1 MTLKAAVIGYGFGG
15 RMFHAPPI
23 TRTPGLELAAIVSR
37 RADEIARDHPGARAV
52 ASPEAVFADS
62 SIALVAIT
70 TPNAAHYPLAAQA
83 LAAGKHVV
91 VDKPFAL
98 TGAEAR
104 DLAKRA
110 EAAGRLLSV
119 FHNFRWYSD
128 YLTVK
133 RLVAEGTLGDISYFE
148 SHFDRYEPKV
158 PDAWREK
165 PAPASG
171 TWWDLGPHLVDQ
183 ALQLF
188 GRPES
193 LFADLAVQRPGGTA
207 TDYFHVLMRY
217 GKRRVVL
224 TGSSLAPQHELRF
237 VIHGAKA
244 SFVKYGIDMRR
255 GPDPRPGEIVF
266 PGGRTI
272 ATPAETADDT
282 AYYAAVRDAILGDA
296 ANPVPPH
303 EAIAVM
309 DILELA
315 EKSSAEHREIIL

>member
-15 RMFHAPPI
+15 RVFQAPPI
-23 TRTPGLELAAIVSR
+23 ARTPGLELAAIVSR
-37 RADEIARDHPGARAV
+37 RAAEIARDHPGAKAV
-52 ASPEAVFADS
+52 ASPDEVFADPT
-62 SIALVAIT
+62 IDLIAIT
-70 TPNAAHYPLAAQA
+70 TPNAAHFSLAAQA

-91 VDKPFAL
+91 VDKPFTV

-104 DLAKRA
+104 ELAKRA
-110 EAAGRLLSV
+110 EASGRLLSV

-128 YLTVK
+128 YLAVK
-133 RLVAEGTLGDISYFE
+133 RLIAEDTLGDIGYFE

-165 PAPASG
+165 PEPASG

-183 ALQLF
+183 VLQLF
-188 GRPES
+188 GLPES
-193 LFADLAVQRPGGTA
+193 LFADLAVQRAGGTA

-217 GKRRVVL
+217 GKRRVAL
-224 TGSSLAPQHELRF
+224 TGSSLAPQHDLRF

-244 SFVKYGIDMRR
+244 SFVKYGIDMRQ
-255 GPDPRPGEIVF
+255 GVDPRPGEIVF
-266 PGGRTI
+266 PGGRSVAVAAEI
-272 ATPAETADDT
+272 ADET
-282 AYYAAVRDAILGDA
+282 AYYAAVRDAILGKA
-296 ANPVPPH
+296 ANPVPPS

-315 EKSSAEHREIIL
+315 EKSAAEHREIVL